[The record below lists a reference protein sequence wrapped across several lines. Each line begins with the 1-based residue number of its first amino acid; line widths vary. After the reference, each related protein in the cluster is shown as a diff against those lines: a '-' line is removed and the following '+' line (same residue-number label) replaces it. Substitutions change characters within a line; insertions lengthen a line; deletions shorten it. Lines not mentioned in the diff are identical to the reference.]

1 MTEFE
6 EKVSKFK
13 KDRQDPTPAQEMIYL
28 GGSSSCLSI
37 MW

>member
-13 KDRQDPTPAQEMIYL
+13 KDRQNPTPAQEIFYL
-28 GGSSSCLSI
+28 GEVHDVLDI
-37 MW
+37 